1 MKYTIRARLQLW
13 LRHVRK
19 RSRGIT
25 NPRLWIA
32 AALIGLVVGY
42 GVVGFIW
49 GIDFLTQIFFGT
61 SQDAMATGLRDSSA
75 LRTFLAPVIGSI
87 LVALLI
93 AFGRRMEF
101 LPRARCMGV
110 AEVIEARAGPP
121 GHLSFRG
128 GLLNTVITALTL
140 GSGASAGREGP
151 AVLMGGAVATAFHEK
166 LGLRGKYAR
175 TLIGCGAAAAVAA
188 SFNAPIAGVLF
199 ALEVILGNYALSVF
213 GPVALSSVIATVITR
228 IHLSHVHAFVI
239 PEYGASG
246 IYDVPLSIILG
257 LVCGIIAFGYMQ
269 SLASSQNWVKKFTR
283 RYRLDPVLLVPLA
296 GLFMGFMALFV
307 PEIVGVGY
315 EATSAALNGLY
326 GLGELGAFLLLK
338 IIATIICLAFGYGTG
353 IFSGGIYFGA
363 MAGAA
368 FGLIVAMLLPGLT
381 ADAAF
386 YAMIGMGAV
395 SGAILGAP
403 ISTTLIIFELTGD
416 YQMTLNLMIA
426 VGIATMLARVAFGSS
441 FFHWQLNQIGYDL
454 SEGPHGVILQT
465 IRVRDVMRPVPAD
478 SEPLD
483 DGQPRLRLSDS
494 LGNALAKMRL
504 HGLEAMPVVD
514 DEKRRKLVGYLT
526 EARALAAY
534 NEALVEADIEHH
546 K

>member
-1 MKYTIRARLQLW
+1 MKYTVRARFQLW

-25 NPRLWIA
+25 NPRLWFA
-32 AALIGLVVGY
+32 AAMIGLVVGY

-49 GIDFLTQIFFGT
+49 GIELITQIFFGT
-61 SQDAMATGLRDSSA
+61 SQDAMATGIRDSSA
-75 LRTFLAPVIGSI
+75 MRTFLAPVIGSI

-93 AFGRRMEF
+93 AFGRRMQF

-151 AVLMGGAVATAFHEK
+151 AVLMGGAFATAFHEK

-228 IHLSHVHAFVI
+228 IHLSHVHAFTI

-246 IYDVPLSIILG
+246 LYDVPLSIILG
-257 LVCGIIAFGYMQ
+257 IISGIIAFGYMQ
-269 SLASSQNWVKKFTR
+269 SLASSQNWVKRFTR
-283 RYRLDPVLLVPLA
+283 RYRLDPVLLVPVA
-296 GLFMGFMALFV
+296 GLFMGFIALFV

-338 IIATIICLAFGYGTG
+338 IIATIVCLAFGYGTG

-441 FFHWQLNQIGYDL
+441 FFHWQLNQFGYDL

-478 SEPLD
+478 SAPLD
-483 DGQPRLRLSDS
+483 DGQQRLRLSDS

-514 DEKRRKLVGYLT
+514 DEQRRKLVGYLT